1 MISFLYGQTEYN
13 MLKNSIH
20 LADYIS
26 VSKKYGYSMLS
37 ITDDNMAGNYKFY
50 KLCKKNDILPLIGLE
65 ISLNDIN
72 ILLYALDNLGYSN
85 LCNISS
91 LKECNGVVN
100 IEDLYK
106 YQKGI
111 YFVLVGNLEYY
122 FDIKDNIDN
131 LAIGV
136 QYNDINAFNFA
147 KKHDIMAFPISE
159 VCYLYRDERIVYET
173 LCKIGNNKI
182 KDGDL
187 YLKNQDELK
196 SDFSGME
203 VLFDNLDV
211 LKNMVSLD
219 LSKRTI
225 EMPKYQQN
233 TGESSKEYL
242 HSLCYRGLEKRL
254 QGVNLNKDLYKK
266 RLDYE
271 LSIIDKMGYDDYFL
285 IVWDFI
291 KFAKNHGIL
300 IGPGRGSGAGSL
312 VAYSIGITSV
322 DPIKYNLLFE
332 RFLNPERVSMPD
344 IDTDIADNGRDEVI
358 SYVHKLYGD
367 AHVCYIAAFDTFKI
381 KSSIRDLGRVLTMDE
396 KRIKD
401 LSNQITKKIDENL
414 GYYGS
419 NHEDIK
425 KILEDL
431 MSKVSGDDYKFLFI
445 ASRMEG
451 LPRHVSTHAAGIIMS
466 AVDLASFIPLQKGM
480 NNIKQAQLDK
490 DDLEEIG
497 LLKMDFLSV
506 RNLSIIDSIM
516 KEVGGYNA
524 INLYNRIPLDDKKTY
539 DLFYRGETLGI
550 FQFESDG
557 ITRTI
562 MKLHPDRFEDI
573 VAVLAL
579 YRPGP
584 MENIDEFISRKNGK
598 KFGYIHKDLKDILS
612 ETYGIIVY
620 QEQIMLIAQKFAGY
634 SLGEADVLR
643 RAVSKK
649 KEAVLIAERDKFVKS
664 SIAKGY
670 DRDIANKIYDDIV
683 KFANYGFNKSHSVAY
698 SLFSYVMAYFKA
710 NYPTIFVSKIL
721 NNVIGTI
728 KDTVAYLAYAKKCG
742 LKVLPPSVNYASN
755 YYVVHGNNIFIPFN
769 QVKGVGIQQTQD
781 IILERK
787 NGMFKSF
794 NDFKE
799 RVKIQSS
806 SLEALIYSGAF
817 DEFRQTKKSMLDD
830 ISGVS
835 MAVDSL
841 LEDRLLSLDEIDD
854 ITLSEKEKKY
864 LGFNLKYSI
873 FDNIDYLI
881 RKNNA
886 SYLSDLKI
894 NQNYKFVASFVDL
907 KELTTKNNELMLV
920 GSLNDGIDL
929 MPMVIFPKNYTKIKP
944 IIKYNKLYIIEG
956 RTNYDDKRA
965 KLQVIVN
972 SINLI
977 K

>member
-111 YFVLVGNLEYY
+111 YFILVGNIEYY

-159 VCYLYRDERIVYET
+159 TCYLYSNERIVYET

-219 LSKRTI
+219 LSKRTV
-225 EMPKYQQN
+225 EMPKYPQN

-291 KFAKNHGIL
+291 KFAKNNGIL

-367 AHVCYIAAFDTFKI
+367 NHVCYIAAFDTFKI

-414 GYYGS
+414 GYYDS

-524 INLYNRIPLDDKKTY
+524 INLYNKIPLDDKKTY
-539 DLFYRGETLGI
+539 ELFYRGETLGI

-598 KFGYIHKDLKDILS
+598 KFEYIHKDLKDILS

-649 KEAVLIAERDKFVKS
+649 KEEVLIAERDKFVKS

-670 DRDIANKIYDDIV
+670 DRDIANRIYDDIV

-721 NNVIGTI
+721 NNVIGSI

-817 DEFRQTKKSMLDD
+817 DEFGQTKKSMLDD
-830 ISGVS
+830 ISRES
-835 MAVDSL
+835 IAVDSL
-841 LEDRLLSLDEIDD
+841 LEDRILSLDEIDD

-907 KELTTKNNELMLV
+907 KEFTTKNNELMLV

-944 IIKYNKLYIIEG
+944 ILRYNKLYIIEG
-956 RTNYDDKRA
+956 KTNYDEKRA

>member
-20 LADYIS
+20 LDDYIR
-26 VSKKYGYSMLS
+26 VSKEYGYSMLS
-37 ITDDNMAGNYKFY
+37 LTDDNMAGNYKFY
-50 KLCKKNDILPLIGLE
+50 NLCKKNDILPLIGLE
-65 ISLNDIN
+65 ISLNDVN

-85 LCNISS
+85 LCMISS
-91 LKECNGVVN
+91 LKECNSCVN

-136 QYNDINAFNFA
+136 QYNDVNAFNFA

-159 VCYLYRDERIVYET
+159 TCYLYDNERVVYEA

-196 SDFSGME
+196 KDFSGME
-203 VLFDNLDV
+203 ILFDNLDV
-211 LKNMVSLD
+211 LKNMISLD
-219 LSKRTI
+219 LSNRIVK
-225 EMPKYQQN
+225 MPAYPQK
-233 TGESSKEYL
+233 TGKSSKEYL
-242 HSLCYRGLEKRL
+242 KSLCYKGLEKRL
-254 QGVNLNKDLYKK
+254 QGVNADKDLYKK

-271 LSIIDKMGYDDYFL
+271 LSIIDKMGYNDYFL

-291 KFAKNHGIL
+291 KFAKNNDIL
-300 IGPGRGSGAGSL
+300 VGPGRGSGAGSL
-312 VAYSIGITSV
+312 VAYSIGITAV
-322 DPIKYNLLFE
+322 DPLKYNLLFE
-332 RFLNPERVSMPD
+332 RFLNPERISMPD
-344 IDTDIADNGRDEVI
+344 IDTDIPDNRRDEVI
-358 SYVHKLYGD
+358 AHVHELYGD
-367 AHVCYIAAFDTFKI
+367 NHVCYITAFDTFKV
-381 KSSIRDLGRVLTMDE
+381 KSAIRDLGRVLSLDE
-396 KRIKD
+396 KLIFE

-414 GYYGS
+414 TYYTAS
-419 NHEDIK
+419 HEDIK

-431 MSKVSGDDYKFLFI
+431 MGQVSGDAYKFLFI

-451 LPRHVSTHAAGIIMS
+451 LPRHISTHAAGIIIS
-466 AVDLASFIPLQKGM
+466 SVDLNSFIPLQNGI
-480 NNIKQAQLDK
+480 NNIKQSQLEAH
-490 DDLEEIG
+490 DLEEIG
-497 LLKMDFLSV
+497 LLKMDFLGI

-516 KEVGGYNA
+516 KEIGGFNA
-524 INLYNRIPLDDKKTY
+524 INLYNKIPLNDKKTY
-539 DLFYRGETLGI
+539 DLLCRGETLGI
-550 FQFESDG
+550 FQLESDG

-562 MKLHPDRFEDI
+562 MKLHPDRIEDI

-584 MENIDEFISRKNGK
+584 MENIDEFISRKHGK
-598 KFGYIHKDLKDILS
+598 KFDYIHPDLKDILS

-649 KEAVLIAERDKFVKS
+649 KEEVLISERDKFIES

-670 DRDIANKIYDDIV
+670 DMDTANKIYDDIV

-698 SLFSYVMAYFKA
+698 ALFSYVMAYFKA
-710 NYPTIFVSKIL
+710 NYPTVFVSKIL
-721 NNVIGTI
+721 NNVIGST
-728 KDTVAYLAYAKKCG
+728 KHTLSYLSYAKRCG

-769 QVKGVGIQQTQD
+769 QIKGVGIQQAQD

-794 NDFKE
+794 NDFKS
-799 RVKIQSS
+799 RTKIQES

-817 DEFRQTKKSMLDD
+817 DEFGQTKKSMLDD
-830 ISGVS
+830 ISGS
-835 MAVDSL
+835 SIIVDNF
-841 LEDRLLSLDEIDD
+841 LEDRILSLDEIDD
-854 ITLSEKEKKY
+854 ITLGEMEKKY
-864 LGFNLKYSI
+864 LGFNLKYNI
-873 FDNIDYLI
+873 FNNIDYLI
-881 RKNNA
+881 RKNKA
-886 SYLSDLKI
+886 SYLNNLKP
-894 NQNYKFVASFVDL
+894 NQNYRFVASFTDCR
-907 KELTTKNNELMLV
+907 ELITKNNELMLI
-920 GSLNDGIDL
+920 GSINDGINL
-929 MPMVIFPKNYTKIKP
+929 MSMVIFPKNYTVIKP
-944 IIKYNKLYIIEG
+944 IFKYNKLYIIDG
-956 RTNYDDKRA
+956 KTNYDDKRA
-965 KLQVIVN
+965 RLQVIINKVN
-972 SINLI
+972 SI